1 MAISLLKFAQS
12 EAVDPNADFDS
23 FYNSLFAGDIST
35 ATTTGNDWMFGIG
48 TYLQTEYFALEYFAD

>member
-35 ATTTGNDWMFGIG
+35 ATTTGND
-48 TYLQTEYFALEYFAD
+48 